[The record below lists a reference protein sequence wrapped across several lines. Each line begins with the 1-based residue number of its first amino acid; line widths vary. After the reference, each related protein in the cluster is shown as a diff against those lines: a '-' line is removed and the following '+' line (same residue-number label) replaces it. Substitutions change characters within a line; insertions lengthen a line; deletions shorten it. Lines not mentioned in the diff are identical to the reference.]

1 MSNTTEIV
9 KLTGSRGMMK
19 KSISKM
25 TSEEYKEQQLEA
37 NQEIRRT
44 LFAKNM
50 PLVHKKDGHVIA
62 EYPNGTIEIIR

>member
-25 TSEEYKEQQLEA
+25 TSEEYKE
-37 NQEIRRT
+37 
-44 LFAKNM
+44 
-50 PLVHKKDGHVIA
+50 
-62 EYPNGTIEIIR
+62 